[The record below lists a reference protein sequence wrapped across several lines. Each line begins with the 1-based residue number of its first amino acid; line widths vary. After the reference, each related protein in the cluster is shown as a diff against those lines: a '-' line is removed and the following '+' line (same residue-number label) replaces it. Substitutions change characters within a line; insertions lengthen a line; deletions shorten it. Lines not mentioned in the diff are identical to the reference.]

1 MTHGTG
7 AAFALAA
14 AISLVAAP
22 IASTQQAAP
31 SATKPVKA
39 PWTPPKTPWGDPDI
53 SGLWPTN
60 ELQGVPLQ
68 RPERFGERAELTD
81 TELAEREAAIKKQFP
96 GFTLGAWGEQGKP
109 QRTASFIVDP
119 PNGRRPPMTPEGE
132 RRAKLMRASWD
143 TAREELWNGPED
155 FDTWDRCISRGVL
168 LSMLPGMY
176 SNGLEITQAP
186 GYVII
191 KNEIVHEAR
200 VVPLDG
206 RPHLPRAIKSYM
218 GDPRGRWEGTTLV
231 VDSTNFNGFTQ
242 MSNPGLVGST
252 PITPASE
259 TLHLVERFT
268 RVAPD
273 RLNYEMTIDDPTIF
287 TRPWK
292 VAMPLRL
299 NPDYEMFEYACHEGN
314 YALPNLITG
323 SQAAREKKLKSGK

>member
-1 MTHGTG
+1 
-7 AAFALAA
+7 
-14 AISLVAAP
+14 
-22 IASTQQAAP
+22 
-31 SATKPVKA
+31 
-39 PWTPPKTPWGDPDI
+39 
-53 SGLWPTN
+53 
-60 ELQGVPLQ
+60 
-68 RPERFGERAELTD
+68 
-81 TELAEREAAIKKQFP
+81 
-96 GFTLGAWGEQGKP
+96 
-109 QRTASFIVDP
+109 
-119 PNGRRPPMTPEGE
+119 MTPEGE

-143 TAREELWNGPED
+143 TAREELWTGPED